1 LRGQKSD
8 QQKIKNGESIIT
20 GLGLP
25 VFMAYTEHA
34 LSLCRDTVAAIV
46 SSLSKFAYLPLF
58 SAYAEARFV
67 AVAAQAVADDLLV
80 AATHAGRE
88 DGLSVRDTASML
100 GVGKSTVER
109 ALRTEM
115 KGQEGWPKVRPD
127 YYARQFRQAL
137 SDGLVDL
144 PTRDGIAAGFNSA
157 VVLAQAGVS
166 DGFDVL

>member
-1 LRGQKSD
+1 
-8 QQKIKNGESIIT
+8 
-20 GLGLP
+20 
-25 VFMAYTEHA
+25 M
-34 LSLCRDTVAAIV
+34 
-46 SSLSKFAYLPLF
+46 SKYAYLPLF

-115 KGQEGWPKVRPD
+115 KGQEGWPKVRPE
-127 YYARQFRQAL
+127 YYAQAFRQAL
-137 SDGLVDL
+137 NAALADL
-144 PTRDGIAAGFNSA
+144 PTRDGIAASFTSA
-157 VVLAQAGVS
+157 VVMSQAGVS
-166 DGFDVL
+166 DGFEVL